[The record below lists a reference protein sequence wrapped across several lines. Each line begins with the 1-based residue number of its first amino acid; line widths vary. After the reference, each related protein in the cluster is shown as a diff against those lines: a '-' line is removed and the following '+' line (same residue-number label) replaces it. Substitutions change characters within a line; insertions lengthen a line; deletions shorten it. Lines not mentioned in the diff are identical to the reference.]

1 MSIERKFVRC
11 QKKHIAATVAAVAVA
26 NARQYF
32 IFVENHKIIKNT
44 SIILKVHKIQGKT
57 QDENKCE

>member
-1 MSIERKFVRC
+1 MP
-11 QKKHIAATVAAVAVA
+11 KKHIAATVVAVAVA